1 MIDGFLFYNSF
12 FAKSLSMQWVYKKQ
26 TRWLIIAKNQTESD
40 QQTSWGQ
47 SSIWQRYQR
56 NGRIYKHCTMYKFN
70 LAEKS
75 KKWTDLQTSYN
86 VQVDQQTKITPI
98 FCRLEWMISHKW
110 HVHNLF
116 PYFFYTQIHCSINKW
131 KYSLNSLDAA
141 WWNCSCLKYL
151 TDALNTF
158 DHLYLVND
166 TKTKPRQNV
175 L

>member
-1 MIDGFLFYNSF
+1 MMDFFFIIHSLQNHWACSECTKNKQDGWLLQKIKQKAINNRVEVKEFNLAEIS
-12 FAKSLSMQWVYKKQ
+12 KKWTDLQ
-26 TRWLIIAKNQTESD
+26 T
-40 QQTSWGQ
+40 
-47 SSIWQRYQR
+47 
-56 NGRIYKHCTMYKFN
+56 CTMYKFN

-75 KKWTDLQTSYN
+75 KKWMDLQTSYN

-166 TKTKPRQNV
+166 IKTKPRQNV

>member
-1 MIDGFLFYNSF
+1 
-12 FAKSLSMQWVYKKQ
+12 MQWVYKKQ
-26 TRWLIIAKNQTESD
+26 TRWLIITKNQTESD

-47 SSIWQRYQR
+47 RVQFGRDVKEMDGFTNTVQCTSSTWQRNQR
-56 NGRIYKHCTMYKFN
+56 NGWIYK
-70 LAEKS
+70 KS
-75 KKWTDLQTSYN
+75 KKWMDLQTSYN
-86 VQVDQQTKITPI
+86 VQVDRQTKITPI

>member
-12 FAKSLSMQWVYKKQ
+12 FAKSLSMQWVQKTNKMVDYYKKSNRKRS
-26 TRWLIIAKNQTESD
+26 TNELRSK
-40 QQTSWGQ
+40 

-98 FCRLEWMISHKW
+98 FCRLEWMSHKW

>member
-1 MIDGFLFYNSF
+1 MMDFFFIIHSLQNHWACSECTKNKQDGWLLQ
-12 FAKSLSMQWVYKKQ
+12 KIKQ
-26 TRWLIIAKNQTESD
+26 KAINKRVEVKE
-40 QQTSWGQ
+40 
-47 SSIWQRYQR
+47 
-56 NGRIYKHCTMYKFN
+56 FN
-70 LAEKS
+70 LAEIS
-75 KKWTDLQTSYN
+75 KKWTDLQTLYN

-98 FCRLEWMISHKW
+98 FCRLELMISHKW

-166 TKTKPRQNV
+166 TMTKPRQNV